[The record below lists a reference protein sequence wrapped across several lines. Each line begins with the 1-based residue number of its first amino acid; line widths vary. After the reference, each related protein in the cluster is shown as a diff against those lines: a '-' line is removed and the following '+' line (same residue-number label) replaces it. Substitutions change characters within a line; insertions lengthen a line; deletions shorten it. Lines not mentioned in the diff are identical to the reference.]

1 MMNFVV
7 LMMKMKIIMFEVIRL
22 TMMTEKN
29 LMSVVKILKMI
40 IIMMNIVVM
49 MMKMKII
56 MFEEIRLTMMT
67 EKNMMSVLKILK
79 TIIIMI
85 EYECE

>member
-1 MMNFVV
+1 MSMLIIMTIYIIMN
-7 LMMKMKIIMFEVIRL
+7 MKNMIMKVKTKIIM
-22 TMMTEKN
+22 MT
-29 LMSVVKILKMI
+29 LS

-67 EKNMMSVLKILK
+67 EKNMMSVLKILQ

>member
-1 MMNFVV
+1 MLIIMTIYIIMN
-7 LMMKMKIIMFEVIRL
+7 MKNMNMKNMIMKVKTKIIM
-22 TMMTEKN
+22 MT
-29 LMSVVKILKMI
+29 LS
-40 IIMMNIVVM
+40 IIMMNVVVM

-67 EKNMMSVLKILK
+67 EKNMRSVLKILK